1 MNSPES
7 PVKGR
12 PVADCW
18 CGAPSFRPFGPNYL
32 ECTNCGTLVSQK
44 GLSRDELTVVDDESD
59 FYGKKYWLDHQ
70 QSDLDL
76 PGFNVRTRNDLPERN
91 LYWLRT
97 LLKYT
102 TPPARVVELGCAHG
116 SFVALMQQAGFRASG
131 VEMSPWV
138 VAYGKE
144 TFGIDVQVGPVE
156 GLDIPRGS
164 LDAIAMMDVMEHLPD
179 PVATMSFCL
188 DLLKPQGILLIQ
200 MPNFVEET
208 SYETLVETQSQ
219 FLEQLKEDEHL
230 YLYST
235 RAATEFFHR
244 LGADHLAFEPAIFA
258 HYDMC
263 LVVSRSPLRTN
274 SQEEIEAS
282 LQTPGG
288 RIALAMLDMKDRYD
302 RAPGLQR
309 QVDSY
314 DEVLNGLYQRADV
327 LANER
332 NLAQAQ
338 LADLQ
343 HNFDGSERDRAERKV
358 VIEEQ
363 GRRIAELQGEVHTRL
378 EELGGLYPRL
388 EQIAAERA
396 LEQAQLESLIAER
409 AETEARIQVIEQ
421 DRQDRLQVIQTQGA
435 RASELE
441 GIVHQRLK
449 ELEELY
455 TQLEVAKNERNM
467 AQLEVENL
475 RTHLEFVQGD
485 RSERAAIIEAQGQR
499 ISDLESQVHT
509 RLEELSALYPALD
522 EAKQSLD
529 VAHERITQGVELLES
544 ERRKASEL
552 DALLT
557 VASTE
562 VVNVRAT
569 LEEHASAAMRLQDQ
583 LVNQE
588 KAFLEL
594 IFARDAEMEAL
605 KKRWWWKLGSFIKA
619 L

>member
-1 MNSPES
+1 MNSPDKSDER
-7 PVKGR
+7 R
-12 PVADCW
+12 PSADCW
-18 CGAPSFRPFGPNYL
+18 CGAASFRAFGPNYL
-32 ECTNCGTLVSQK
+32 ECTTCGTLVSQK
-44 GLSRDELTVVDDESD
+44 GLSPEELTVVNDESD

-76 PGFNVRTRNDLPERN
+76 PGFNTRTRNDLPERN

-97 LLKYT
+97 LLKYC

-156 GLDIPRGS
+156 ALDIARGS

-179 PVATMSFCL
+179 PTATMSYCL
-188 DLLKPQGILLIQ
+188 ELLKPDGILLIQ
-200 MPNFVEET
+200 MPDFVEGLP
-208 SYETLVETQSQ
+208 YEALVETNGP

-230 YLYST
+230 YLYSK
-235 RAATEFFHR
+235 RAAAEFFHR
-244 LGADHLAFEPAIFA
+244 LGADHIAFEQAVFA

-263 LVVSRSPLRTN
+263 LVVSRAPLRVYDK
-274 SQEEIEAS
+274 QQIDAS

-302 RAPGLQR
+302 RAPVLEQ
-309 QVDSY
+309 QVASSDAL
-314 DEVLNGLYQRADV
+314 LNELYLRAD
-327 LANER
+327 AISNER

-343 HNFDGSERDRAERKV
+343 LNFNASERDRAERMA
-358 VIEEQ
+358 VIEDQ
-363 GRRIAELQGEVHTRL
+363 GRRISDLQGEVHKRL
-378 EELGGLYPRL
+378 GELNELYPRI
-388 EQIAAERA
+388 EKMSGERAAELA
-396 LEQAQLESLIAER
+396 HMQA
-409 AETEARIQVIEQ
+409 IEQ
-421 DRQDRLQVIQTQGA
+421 DRADRGMVIQSQGA
-435 RASELE
+435 RVSELE

-449 ELEELY
+449 ELEGLY
-455 TQLEVAKNERNM
+455 PQLEDLANSRNM
-467 AQLEVENL
+467 AQAELENL
-475 RTHLEFVQGD
+475 RTHFEFVQGD
-485 RSERAAIIEAQGQR
+485 RNERAAIIESQGQR
-499 ISDLESQVHT
+499 IADLESQVHD
-509 RLEELSALYPALD
+509 RLEELKALYPALD
-522 EAKQSLD
+522 EAKRSLNH
-529 VAHERITQGVELLES
+529 AHERVMQGTQLLES
-544 ERRKASEL
+544 ERGRASEL
-552 DALLT
+552 DALLAT
-557 VASTE
+557 ATGE
-562 VVNVRAT
+562 VVNVRAA
-569 LEEHASAAMRLQDQ
+569 LEQHASEAMRLQDM

-594 IFARDAEMEAL
+594 IFTRDAEMEAL